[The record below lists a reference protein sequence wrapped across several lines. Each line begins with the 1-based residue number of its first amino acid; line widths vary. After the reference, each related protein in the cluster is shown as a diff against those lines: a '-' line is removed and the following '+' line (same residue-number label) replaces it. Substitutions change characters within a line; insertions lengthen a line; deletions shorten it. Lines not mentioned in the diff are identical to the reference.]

1 MDIILVELNIIDSF
15 TVIYSF
21 RDLGNGQILLLCDCQ
36 ALSSLHFPLPT
47 LNMCFVFSYV
57 AVAAIEV
64 PAYIALPLIID
75 VWGRYILGHKGV

>member
-1 MDIILVELNIIDSF
+1 
-15 TVIYSF
+15 
-21 RDLGNGQILLLCDCQ
+21 
-36 ALSSLHFPLPT
+36 
-47 LNMCFVFSYV
+47 MCFVFSYV